1 MLAGNKIP
9 EAISA
14 AQHFAGCCCV
24 AILTEC
30 GSADISRVYP
40 ENRCNGTRADA
51 QVVIR
56 PGRGTLRVKSLPKLF
71 NIEMNQGQ
79 NTQQDQ

>member
-1 MLAGNKIP
+1 MLAGNKNTG

-40 ENRCNGTRADA
+40 ENRCNGTPCRRAGCHQAGSRDA
-51 QVVIR
+51 AGKIA
-56 PGRGTLRVKSLPKLF
+56 PKAV
-71 NIEMNQGQ
+71 QH
-79 NTQQDQ
+79 